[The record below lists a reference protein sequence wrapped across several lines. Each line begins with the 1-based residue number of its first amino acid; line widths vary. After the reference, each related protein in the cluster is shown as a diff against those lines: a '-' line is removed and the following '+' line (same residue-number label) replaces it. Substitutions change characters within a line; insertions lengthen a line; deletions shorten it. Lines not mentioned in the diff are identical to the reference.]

1 TISRADNV
9 LHNVG
14 DCLKKRTFQA
24 NTYQYGAIRGF
35 FPEVYSTEMIAV
47 RTNKRWGLDSFR
59 YNDPSLYYAS
69 KSNDGSTSSSSK
81 FPSFTVKNF
90 VKNSIYTNPMLIQ
103 IIPPIKASVCKRYHK
118 IPLLKA
124 PKEGIMRYL

>member
-1 TISRADNV
+1 QVSSPESRFTTDHVHGDRFSTSYRMQKNLSSVSRDRYYIRKPLTISRADTV

-14 DCLKKRTFQA
+14 ACLKKRTFQS

-35 FPEVYSTEMIAV
+35 FPELYSTEMITV

-69 KSNDGSTSSSSK
+69 KSND
-81 FPSFTVKNF
+81 
-90 VKNSIYTNPMLIQ
+90 
-103 IIPPIKASVCKRYHK
+103 
-118 IPLLKA
+118 
-124 PKEGIMRYL
+124 